1 VAACS
6 VDTFSANSSIEG
18 APMRGL
24 VLATTGIALLFAIP
38 HSLEAGQITYTI
50 QNYPADQNGASLA
63 GTITTD
69 GAIGNLAIADILS
82 WSWTITPA
90 GGTATTVSSSDALT
104 SAFFVGSVVA
114 SQTSITIAGNANNA
128 FALLQRDASGDVF
141 NDLEYDRFVG
151 GVQQY
156 IGQLT
161 GDVWATMNPVMGS
174 TDPWVIAE
182 VSTVPEP
189 SSLCL
194 TGMGAMFGIAYS
206 LARKR
211 VGR

>member
-1 VAACS
+1 
-6 VDTFSANSSIEG
+6 
-18 APMRGL
+18 MRGF
-24 VLATTGIALLFAIP
+24 VLATTGIVLLLAVP

-104 SAFFVGSVVA
+104 AVIIFESVVA
-114 SQTSITIAGNANNA
+114 SRSSITLAGNANNA
-128 FALLQRDASGDVF
+128 FALTQSDTSGDVF
-141 NDLEYDRFVG
+141 NDLDYERFVG
-151 GVQQY
+151 EEQQY
-156 IGQLT
+156 VGQLT
-161 GDVWATMNPVMGS
+161 GDVWVTRNPVMGG

-182 VSTVPEP
+182 VATVPEP
-189 SSLCL
+189 TSLRL
-194 TGMGAMFGIAYS
+194 TGMGAVFGVAYS

-211 VGR
+211 FRRQ